1 MSLLAVWLTTFGV
14 AVLSAVIPVINIEI
28 YLLGA
33 SALAPR
39 EMVIPL
45 IVAGTLGQ
53 VVGKIALYYA
63 GTGALK
69 LPGKRLKAALQKMN
83 TQMQERPNM
92 GGALVFVSAT
102 AGLPPYYLVTLA
114 AGAAR
119 MNLAMFLVV
128 SFVGRLIRFAIVVAI
143 PQLARDV
150 VPH

>member
-1 MSLLAVWLTTFGV
+1 MSLIAVWLTTFGV
-14 AVLSAVIPVINIEI
+14 AVLSALIPVINIEL

-53 VVGKIALYYA
+53 VIGKIALYYA

-69 LPGKRLKAALQKMN
+69 IPGKRLQGALQKMN
-83 TQMQERPNM
+83 TQMQERPHM
-92 GGALVFVSAT
+92 GNALVFVSAT

-114 AGAAR
+114 AGAAK
-119 MNLAMFLVV
+119 MNLPMFLVV
-128 SFVGRLIRFAIVVAI
+128 SLVGRLIRFTIVVAV
-143 PQLARDV
+143 PQLAREV

>member
-33 SALAPR
+33 SALAPPQ
-39 EMVIPL
+39 MVIPL

-53 VVGKIALYYA
+53 VIGKIALYYA

-69 LPGKRLKAALQKMN
+69 LPGKRLQAALQRMN

-92 GGALVFVSAT
+92 GNALVFVSAT

-119 MNLAMFLVV
+119 MNLPMFLAV
-128 SFVGRLIRFAIVVAI
+128 SLVGRLIRFTIVVLV
-143 PQLARDV
+143 PQLAREV

>member
-14 AVLSAVIPVINIEI
+14 AVLSAVIPLINIEI

-45 IVAGTLGQ
+45 VIAGTLGQ
-53 VVGKIALYYA
+53 VIGKIALYYA
-63 GTGALK
+63 GSGALK
-69 LPGKRLKAALQKMN
+69 IPGKRLQAALQKMN
-83 TQMQERPNM
+83 TQMQERPRM

-102 AGLPPYYLVTLA
+102 LGLPPYYVVTLA
-114 AGAAR
+114 AGAAK
-119 MNLAMFLVV
+119 MNLPMFLGV
-128 SFVGRLIRFAIVVAI
+128 SLIGRLIRFAIVVAV
-143 PQLARDV
+143 PQLAREV

>member
-45 IVAGTLGQ
+45 VIAGTLGQ
-53 VVGKIALYYA
+53 VIGKIALYYA

-69 LPGKRLKAALQKMN
+69 IPGKRLQAALQRMN
-83 TQMQERPNM
+83 TQMQERPRM
-92 GGALVFVSAT
+92 GGALVFASAT
-102 AGLPPYYLVTLA
+102 LGLPPYYLVTLA
-114 AGAAR
+114 AGAAK
-119 MNLAMFLVV
+119 MNLPMFLAV
-128 SFVGRLIRFAIVVAI
+128 SLVGRLIRFAIVVAV
-143 PQLARDV
+143 PQLAREV

>member
-14 AVLSAVIPVINIEI
+14 ALLSAVIPVVNIEI

-53 VVGKIALYYA
+53 VIGKIALYYA

-69 LPGKRLKAALQKMN
+69 MPGKRLQEALQKMN
-83 TQMQERPNM
+83 TQMQARPNM
-92 GGALVFVSAT
+92 GHALVFASAT
-102 AGLPPYYLVTLA
+102 LGLPPYYLVTLA

-119 MNLAMFLVV
+119 MNLPMFLVV
-128 SFVGRLIRFAIVVAI
+128 SFIGRLIRFTIVVAV
-143 PQLARDV
+143 PQLAREAV
-150 VPH
+150 

>member
-14 AVLSAVIPVINIEI
+14 AVASAVIPVINIEI

-45 IVAGTLGQ
+45 VVAGTLGQ
-53 VVGKIALYYA
+53 VIGKIALYYA
-63 GTGALK
+63 GSGALK
-69 LPGKRLKAALQKMN
+69 LPGKRLQAALTRMH

-92 GGALVFVSAT
+92 GNALVFVSAT

-114 AGAAR
+114 AGAAK
-119 MNLAMFLVV
+119 MNLPMFLAV
-128 SFVGRLIRFAIVVAI
+128 SLVGRLILIAIVVAV
-143 PQLARDV
+143 PQLAREV

>member
-39 EMVIPL
+39 AMVIPL

-53 VVGKIALYYA
+53 VLGKIALYYA

-69 LPGKRLKAALQKMN
+69 LPGKRLQAAMQKMN
-83 TQMQERPNM
+83 TQMQERPHM

-102 AGLPPYYLVTLA
+102 SGLPPYYLVTLA
-114 AGAAR
+114 AGAAK
-119 MNLAMFLVV
+119 MNLPMFLLI
-128 SFVGRLIRFAIVVAI
+128 SLVGRLIRFTVVVAI

>member
-14 AVLSAVIPVINIEI
+14 ALLSAVIPVVNIEI

-53 VVGKIALYYA
+53 VIGKIALYYA
-63 GTGALK
+63 GNGALK
-69 LPGKRLKAALQKMN
+69 MPGKRLQAALQKMN
-83 TQMQERPNM
+83 TQMQERPHM
-92 GGALVFVSAT
+92 GSALVFASAT
-102 AGLPPYYLVTLA
+102 LGLPPYYLVTLA

-119 MNLAMFLVV
+119 MNLPMFLVV
-128 SFVGRLIRFAIVVAI
+128 SFIGRLIRFTIVVAV
-143 PQLARDV
+143 PQLAREAV
-150 VPH
+150 

>member
-119 MNLAMFLVV
+119 MNLAMFLIV

>member
-14 AVLSAVIPVINIEI
+14 AVASAVIPVINIEI

-53 VVGKIALYYA
+53 VIGKIALYYA

-69 LPGKRLKAALQKMN
+69 LPGKRLQAALQKMN
-83 TQMQERPNM
+83 TQMQERPHM
-92 GGALVFVSAT
+92 GSALVFVSAT

-114 AGAAR
+114 AGAAK
-119 MNLAMFLVV
+119 MNLPMFLGV
-128 SFVGRLIRFAIVVAI
+128 SLVGRLIRFAIVVAV
-143 PQLARDV
+143 PQMAREV

>member
-14 AVLSAVIPVINIEI
+14 AVASAVIPVINIEI

-53 VVGKIALYYA
+53 VIGKIALYYA

-69 LPGKRLKAALQKMN
+69 IPGKRLQAALQKMN
-83 TQMQERPNM
+83 TQMQERPRM
-92 GGALVFVSAT
+92 GNALVFVSAT

-114 AGAAR
+114 AGAAK
-119 MNLAMFLVV
+119 MNLPMFLAV
-128 SFVGRLIRFAIVVAI
+128 SLVGRLIRFAIVVAV
-143 PQLARDV
+143 PQMAREV

>member
-14 AVLSAVIPVINIEI
+14 AVLSAVIPLINIEI

-39 EMVIPL
+39 EFVIPL
-45 IVAGTLGQ
+45 VVAGTLGQ
-53 VVGKIALYYA
+53 VIGKIALYYA
-63 GTGALK
+63 GSGALRI
-69 LPGKRLKAALQKMN
+69 PGKRLQAALQKMN
-83 TQMQERPNM
+83 TQMQERPHM

-102 AGLPPYYLVTLA
+102 LGLPPYYVVTLA

-119 MNLAMFLVV
+119 LNLPMFLGV
-128 SFVGRLIRFAIVVAI
+128 SLVGRLIRFSIVVAV
-143 PQLARDV
+143 PQLAREV

>member
-14 AVLSAVIPVINIEI
+14 AVLSAMVPVVNIEI

-39 EMVIPL
+39 QMVIPL
-45 IVAGTLGQ
+45 VVAATLGQ
-53 VVGKIALYYA
+53 VIGKIGLYYA

-69 LPGKRLKAALQKMN
+69 VRGKRLQEALMKMN
-83 TQMQERPNM
+83 TQMQARPRM

-102 AGLPPYYLVTLA
+102 AGVPPYYLVTLA

-119 MNLAMFLVV
+119 MNLPMFLVL
-128 SFVGRLIRFAIVVAI
+128 SLIGRLIRFAVVVAV
-143 PQLARDV
+143 PQLAREV
-150 VPH
+150 VP

>member
-14 AVLSAVIPVINIEI
+14 AVASALVPVINIEI

-33 SALAPR
+33 SALAPPA
-39 EMVIPL
+39 MVVPL

-53 VVGKIALYYA
+53 VIGKIGLFYA

-69 LPGKRLKAALQKMN
+69 LPGKRLRAALEKMN
-83 TQMQERPNM
+83 AQMQERPHVGNV
-92 GGALVFVSAT
+92 LVFVSAT

-119 MNLAMFLVV
+119 MNLPMFLLV
-128 SFVGRLIRFAIVVAI
+128 SLVGRLIRFTVVVMV
-143 PQLARDV
+143 PQLAREV

>member
-14 AVLSAVIPVINIEI
+14 AVASAMIPVINIEI

-53 VVGKIALYYA
+53 VIGKIALYYA
-63 GTGALK
+63 GSGAVK
-69 LPGKRLKAALQKMN
+69 LPGKRLQAALQRMN
-83 TQMQERPNM
+83 TQMQERPHM
-92 GGALVFVSAT
+92 GSALVFVSAT

-114 AGAAR
+114 AGAAK
-119 MNLAMFLVV
+119 MNLPMFLLV
-128 SFVGRLIRFAIVVAI
+128 SLVGRLIRFSIVVAV
-143 PQLARDV
+143 PQLAREA

>member
-92 GGALVFVSAT
+92 GSALVFVSAT
-102 AGLPPYYLVTLA
+102 VGLPPYYLVTLA

>member
-14 AVLSAVIPVINIEI
+14 AVLSAVIPLINIEV
-28 YLLGA
+28 YLLAA
-33 SALAPR
+33 SAVAPR

-53 VVGKIALYYA
+53 VIGKIALYYA

-69 LPGKRLKAALQKMN
+69 IPGKRLRAALEKMN
-83 TQMQERPNM
+83 TQIQERPHM
-92 GGALVFVSAT
+92 GNALVFVSAT

-119 MNLAMFLVV
+119 MNLPMFLAV
-128 SFVGRLIRFAIVVAI
+128 SLVGRLIRFTIVVAV
-143 PQLARDV
+143 PQMAREV
-150 VPH
+150 V

>member
-14 AVLSAVIPVINIEI
+14 ALLSAVIPLINIEI

-39 EMVIPL
+39 AMVIPL

-53 VVGKIALYYA
+53 VIGKIALYYA

-69 LPGKRLKAALQKMN
+69 LPGKRLQAALQRMN

-92 GGALVFVSAT
+92 GGALVFASAT
-102 AGLPPYYLVTLA
+102 LGLPPYYLVTLA
-114 AGAAR
+114 AGAAK
-119 MNLAMFLVV
+119 MNLPMFLLV
-128 SFVGRLIRFAIVVAI
+128 SLVGRLIRFTIVVAV

>member
-14 AVLSAVIPVINIEI
+14 AVASAVIPVVNIEI

-39 EMVIPL
+39 AMVIPL

-69 LPGKRLKAALQKMN
+69 LPGKRLQAALQKMN
-83 TQMQERPNM
+83 TQIQERPNT
-92 GGALVFVSAT
+92 GSALVFASAT
-102 AGLPPYYLVTLA
+102 LGLPPYYLVTLA
-114 AGAAR
+114 AGAAK
-119 MNLAMFLVV
+119 MNLPMFLLV
-128 SFVGRLIRFAIVVAI
+128 SLVGRFIRFAIVVAI
-143 PQLARDV
+143 PQLARDGL
-150 VPH
+150 PH